1 MLAEVWDRIGDNR
14 MITIK
19 NVEEIAVM
27 RRAGR
32 IVAEVFELMREKIRP
47 GITTGE
53 LDMLAERLIRKR
65 GAVPLFKGYNGFP
78 GTLCMSVNEQVIHG
92 IPGKLVLQEGDIVSV
107 DVGARIDGFC
117 GDAARTFAVG
127 RIAPEVQRL
136 LDVTEESLNA
146 GIGQAV
152 IGNRI
157 GDIAHAVQTVAEAA
171 GYGVVRDYTGHGIGR
186 DLHEAPDVP
195 NYGTPGRGLRLVS
208 GMALALE
215 PMINMGTH
223 QVRELKDGWTVVT
236 LDGKPSAHFENTVAI
251 TPDGPVVL
259 TVL

>member
-1 MLAEVWDRIGDNR
+1 

-65 GAVPLFKGYNGFP
+65 GAVPLFKGYHGFP
-78 GTLCMSVNEQVIHG
+78 GTLCMSVNEQVVHG
-92 IPGKLVLQEGDIVSV
+92 IPGKRVLCEGDIVSI

-127 RIAPEVQRL
+127 RIAPEVQTL
-136 LDVTEESLNA
+136 LDTTERSLAA
-146 GIGQAV
+146 GIEKALV
-152 IGNRI
+152 GNRI
-157 GDIAHAVQTVAEAA
+157 GDIANAVQTVAEAE

-186 DLHEAPDVP
+186 ELHEAPDVP
-195 NYGTPGRGLRLVS
+195 NYGTSGRGLRLVS
-208 GMALALE
+208 GMALAIE

-223 QVRELKDGWTVVT
+223 QVRTLQDGWTVVT
-236 LDGKPSAHFENTVAI
+236 IDGKPSAHFENTVAI

>member
-1 MLAEVWDRIGDNR
+1 

-19 NVEEIAVM
+19 NVEEIAAM

-47 GITTGE
+47 GVTTGE
-53 LDMLAERLIRKR
+53 LDRLAENLIRKR
-65 GAVPLFKGYNGFP
+65 GAIPLFKGYNGFP
-78 GTLCMSVNEQVIHG
+78 ATLCLSVNQQVIHG
-92 IPGKLVLQEGDIVSV
+92 IPGKLVLREGDIVSV
-107 DVGARIDGFC
+107 DVGAKIDGFC
-117 GDAARTFAVG
+117 GDAARTFPVG

-136 LDVTEESLNA
+136 LDVTEQCLAA
-146 GIGQAV
+146 GIEQAV

-157 GDIAHAVQTVAEAA
+157 GDIGHAVQTVAEAA

-186 DLHEAPDVP
+186 EMHEAPDVP
-195 NYGTPGRGLRLVS
+195 NCGTPGRGLRLAN
-208 GMALALE
+208 GMALAIE

-223 QVRELKDGWTVVT
+223 EVRELNDGWTVVT

-251 TPDGPVVL
+251 TPDGPVVM

>member
-1 MLAEVWDRIGDNR
+1 

-65 GAVPLFKGYNGFP
+65 GAVPLFKGYHGFP
-78 GTLCMSVNEQVIHG
+78 GTLCMSVNEQVVHG
-92 IPGKLVLQEGDIVSV
+92 IPGKRVLCEGDIVSI

-127 RIAPEVQRL
+127 RIAPEVQTL
-136 LDVTEESLNA
+136 LDTTERSLAA
-146 GIGQAV
+146 GIEKALV
-152 IGNRI
+152 DNRI
-157 GDIAHAVQTVAEAA
+157 GDIANAVQTVAEAE

-186 DLHEAPDVP
+186 ELHEAPDVP
-195 NYGTPGRGLRLVS
+195 NYGTSGRGLRLVS
-208 GMALALE
+208 GMALAIE

-223 QVRELKDGWTVVT
+223 QVRTLQDGWTVVT
-236 LDGKPSAHFENTVAI
+236 IDGKPSAHFENTVAI

>member
-1 MLAEVWDRIGDNR
+1 

-19 NVEEIAVM
+19 NVEEIAIM

-78 GTLCMSVNEQVIHG
+78 GTLCLSVNEQVIHG

-107 DVGARIDGFC
+107 DVGAKIDGFC

-127 RIAPEVQRL
+127 KIAPDVQAL
-136 LDVTEESLNA
+136 LDVTERSLAA
-146 GIGQAV
+146 GIEKALV
-152 IGNRI
+152 GNRI
-157 GDIAHAVQTVAEAA
+157 GDIANAVQTVAEAE

-186 DLHEAPDVP
+186 ELHEAPDVP

-208 GMALALE
+208 GMALAIE

-223 QVRELKDGWTVVT
+223 QVRTLRDGWTVVT

-259 TVL
+259 TAL

>member
-1 MLAEVWDRIGDNR
+1 

-19 NVEEIAVM
+19 NVEEIAAM

-47 GITTGE
+47 GVTTGE
-53 LDMLAERLIRKR
+53 LDRLAENLIRKR
-65 GAVPLFKGYNGFP
+65 GAIPLFKGYNGFP
-78 GTLCMSVNEQVIHG
+78 ATLCLSVNQQVIHG
-92 IPGKLVLQEGDIVSV
+92 IPGKLVLREGDIVSV
-107 DVGARIDGFC
+107 DVGAKIDGFC
-117 GDAARTFAVG
+117 GDAARTFPVG

-136 LDVTEESLNA
+136 LDVTEQCLAA
-146 GIGQAV
+146 GIEQAV

-157 GDIAHAVQTVAEAA
+157 GDIGHAVQTVAEAA

-186 DLHEAPDVP
+186 EMHEAPDVP
-195 NYGTPGRGLRLVS
+195 NYGTPGRGLRLAN
-208 GMALALE
+208 GMALAIE

-223 QVRELKDGWTVVT
+223 EVRELNDGWTVVT

-251 TPDGPVVL
+251 TPDGPVVM

>member
-1 MLAEVWDRIGDNR
+1 

-65 GAVPLFKGYNGFP
+65 GAVPLFKGYGGFP
-78 GTLCMSVNEQVIHG
+78 ATLCLSVNDEVIHG
-92 IPGKLVLQEGDIVSV
+92 IPGKRVLQEGDIISV
-107 DVGARIDGFC
+107 DVGAKIDGFC

-127 RIAPEVQRL
+127 KIAPEVQTL
-136 LDVTEESLNA
+136 LDVTERSLAA

-157 GDIAHAVQTVAEAA
+157 GDIANAVQTVAEAE
-171 GYGVVRDYTGHGIGR
+171 GYGVVRDFTGHGIGR
-186 DLHEAPDVP
+186 ELHEAPDVP
-195 NYGTPGRGLRLVS
+195 NYGRPGRGLRLIS
-208 GMALALE
+208 GMALAIE

-223 QVRELKDGWTVVT
+223 EVRTLRDGWTVVT
-236 LDGKPSAHFENTVAI
+236 LDGRPSAHFENTVAI
-251 TPDGPVVL
+251 TADGPVVL
-259 TVL
+259 TAL

>member
-208 GMALALE
+208 GMALAIE

>member
-1 MLAEVWDRIGDNR
+1 

-78 GTLCMSVNEQVIHG
+78 GTLCMSVNEQVVHG
-92 IPGKLVLQEGDIVSV
+92 IPGKRVLCEGDIVSV
-107 DVGARIDGFC
+107 DVGAKIDGFC

-127 RIAPEVQRL
+127 RIAPEVQAL
-136 LDVTEESLNA
+136 LDATERSLAA
-146 GIGQAV
+146 GIEKALV
-152 IGNRI
+152 GNRI
-157 GDIAHAVQTVAEAA
+157 GDIANAVQTVAEAE

-186 DLHEAPDVP
+186 ELHEAPDVP

-208 GMALALE
+208 GMALAIE

-223 QVRELKDGWTVVT
+223 QVRTLQDGWTVVT
-236 LDGKPSAHFENTVAI
+236 IDGKPSAHFENTVAI

>member
-1 MLAEVWDRIGDNR
+1 

>member
-107 DVGARIDGFC
+107 DVGAKIDGFC

-208 GMALALE
+208 GMALAIE

>member
-1 MLAEVWDRIGDNR
+1 MLAEVWDRIGDKR

-19 NVEEIAVM
+19 NLEEIAVM

-107 DVGARIDGFC
+107 DVGAKIDGFC

-208 GMALALE
+208 GMALAIE

>member
-1 MLAEVWDRIGDNR
+1 

-19 NVEEIAVM
+19 NVEEIAIM

-78 GTLCMSVNEQVIHG
+78 GTLCLSVNEQVIHG

-107 DVGARIDGFC
+107 DVGAKIDGFC

-127 RIAPEVQRL
+127 KITPDVQAL
-136 LDVTEESLNA
+136 LDVTERSLAA
-146 GIGQAV
+146 GIEKALV
-152 IGNRI
+152 GNRI
-157 GDIAHAVQTVAEAA
+157 GDIANAVQTVAEAE

-186 DLHEAPDVP
+186 ELHEAPDVP

-208 GMALALE
+208 GMALAIE

-223 QVRELKDGWTVVT
+223 QVRTLRDGWTVVT

-259 TVL
+259 TAL

>member
-1 MLAEVWDRIGDNR
+1 

-19 NVEEIAVM
+19 NVEEIAAM

-53 LDMLAERLIRKR
+53 LDRLAENLIRKR
-65 GAVPLFKGYNGFP
+65 GAIPLFKGYNGFP
-78 GTLCMSVNEQVIHG
+78 ATLCLSVNQQVIHG
-92 IPGKLVLQEGDIVSV
+92 IPGKLVLREGDIVSV
-107 DVGARIDGFC
+107 DVGAKIDGFC
-117 GDAARTFAVG
+117 GDAARTFPVG

-136 LDVTEESLNA
+136 LDVTEQCLVA
-146 GIGQAV
+146 GIEQAV

-157 GDIAHAVQTVAEAA
+157 GDIGYAVQTVAEAA

-186 DLHEAPDVP
+186 EMHEAPDVP
-195 NYGTPGRGLRLVS
+195 NYGTPGRGLRLAN
-208 GMALALE
+208 GMALAIE

-223 QVRELKDGWTVVT
+223 EVRELNDGWTVVT

-251 TPDGPVVL
+251 TPDGPVVM